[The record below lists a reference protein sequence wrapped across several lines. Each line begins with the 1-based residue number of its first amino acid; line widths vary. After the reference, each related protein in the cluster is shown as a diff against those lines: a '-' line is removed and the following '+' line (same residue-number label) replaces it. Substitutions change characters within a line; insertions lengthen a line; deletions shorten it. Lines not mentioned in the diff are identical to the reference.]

1 MQTAVKQPALGSAD
15 IAFIRKA
22 MAAPLLARE
31 EEVALAKAWRDEQ
44 DEKALHRLI
53 DSHLRLVAAMA
64 SRYRAHGLSM
74 PDMVQEG
81 SLGLLQAANRF
92 DPERGVR
99 FSTYASWWIRSS
111 IQDYILRNWS
121 IVRSGTTS
129 TQKSLFFNLRRL
141 RGQIERAT
149 GRNLDSEGRETIAKA
164 LKVGRRD
171 VEMMEGRIGGPDQSL
186 NATIGEENDLERQDL
201 VSDERPGPED
211 LIIGIRDG
219 ATRSRWIA
227 ECLAELSARER
238 IIIEQRRLQE
248 VGRTLEDLGKML
260 GVSKERVR
268 QLENRALKK
277 MRLALS
283 RRVEVDRDLLLE
295 G

>member
-1 MQTAVKQPALGSAD
+1 MPGATSQNHMSSAD
-15 IAFIRKA
+15 TAFIRKA

-31 EEVALAKAWRDEQ
+31 EEVELALSWRDQQ
-44 DEKALHRLI
+44 DERALHRLI
-53 DSHLRLVAAMA
+53 DSHMRLVAAVA
-64 SRYRAHGLSM
+64 SRYRAYGLSM

-92 DPERGVR
+92 EPERGVR
-99 FSTYASWWIRSS
+99 FSTYASWWIRSA

-141 RGQIERAT
+141 RAQIERAT
-149 GRNLDSEGRETIAKA
+149 GRSLDSEGRETIAKA
-164 LKVGRRD
+164 LKVDRRD

-186 NATIGEENDLERQDL
+186 NATIAEDTDLERQDL

-211 LIIGIRDG
+211 LIIGIRDS
-219 ATRSRWIA
+219 ATRSRWLA
-227 ECLAELSARER
+227 ECLEELSARER
-238 IIIEQRRLQE
+238 VIIEQRRLQE
-248 VGRTLEDLGKML
+248 VGRTLEDLGKVL

-268 QLENRALKK
+268 QLESRALKK
-277 MRLALS
+277 LRAALS
-283 RRVEVDRDLLLE
+283 KRVELDSDLLLE
-295 G
+295 E

>member
-1 MQTAVKQPALGSAD
+1 MHVASNQNALSSAD
-15 IAFIRKA
+15 TAFIRKA
-22 MAAPLLARE
+22 MAAPLLARDE
-31 EEVALAKAWRDEQ
+31 EIDLAKAWLGEQ
-44 DEKALHRLI
+44 DERALHRLI
-53 DSHLRLVAAMA
+53 DSHMRLVAAVA
-64 SRYRAHGLSM
+64 SRYRAYGLSM

-141 RGQIERAT
+141 RAQIERNT
-149 GRNLDSEGRETIAKA
+149 GRTLDSEGRETIAKA
-164 LKVGRRD
+164 LKVDRRD

-186 NATIGEENDLERQDL
+186 NATVAEDTDLERQDL
-201 VSDERPGPED
+201 VSDDRPGPED
-211 LIIGIRDG
+211 LIIGIRDS
-219 ATRSRWIA
+219 ATRSRWLS
-227 ECLAELSARER
+227 ECLAELTARER
-238 IIIEQRRLQE
+238 VIIEQRRLQE
-248 VGRTLEDLGKML
+248 VGRTLEDLGKVL

-268 QLENRALKK
+268 QLESRALKK
-277 MRLALS
+277 LQVALS
-283 RRVEVDRDLLLE
+283 KRVEVHRDLLLE